1 MRGPVVA
8 AAAVAAALAP
18 GWAAA
23 APNPVTTNQ
32 VQGGVAAVSS
42 CGTISGISMS
52 WTSRNGAVA
61 DVVLNSIPSAC
72 TGGTLSVTFAAADN
86 SSLGTAGPAT
96 VTGTSVSLAVSGS
109 PTASAV
115 SRLQVSVVG
124 P

>member
-8 AAAVAAALAP
+8 VVALAAALAP

-23 APNPVTTNQ
+23 APNPVTTER
-32 VQGGVAAVSS
+32 VQGGVAAVSA
-42 CGTISGISMS
+42 CGTLSGVSVS
-52 WTSRNGAVA
+52 WSSRSGVVM
-61 DVVLNSIPSAC
+61 DVVLGALPSTC

-86 SSLGTAGPAT
+86 SSLGTAGPA
-96 VTGTSVSLAVSGS
+96 VLTGTSISLGVSGS